1 MTFSRWHLVK
11 NPFLVNHN
19 LAENK
24 TAALINI
31 VTFQVE
37 QTPYYLKAERATVTK
52 RNNPKS

>member
-11 NPFLVNHN
+11 NPFLGNHN

-24 TAALINI
+24 TAAQINI

-37 QTPYYLKAERATVTK
+37 QTP
-52 RNNPKS
+52 